1 MEPVSLANAM
11 LPERLLNWRL
21 LSVFHFD
28 HSAGV
33 SLHLVPDLPHISVDS
48 GSDATL
54 QCILNGDSQVTRGS
68 FSWTF
73 RQGEPL
79 RTTEDG
85 HVTISDSVSGT
96 VSTLT
101 INRVNR
107 SDEAEYSCSYT
118 SLDTVSIT
126 MDVVCK

>member
-1 MEPVSLANAM
+1 MSLANT
-11 LPERLLNWRL
+11 LVPERLLNWRS

-33 SLHLVPDLPHISVDS
+33 SLHLVPDLPLIRVDS
-48 GSDATL
+48 GSEATL
-54 QCILNGDSQVTRGS
+54 QCILNGNSQETTGS

-79 RTTEDG
+79 MSTADG
-85 HVTISDSVSGT
+85 HVTIEESISGT

-101 INRVNR
+101 INKVNA
-107 SDEAEYSCSYT
+107 SDEGEYNCSYMG
-118 SLDTVSIT
+118 LEPVSIT
-126 MDVVCK
+126 MEVVCK